1 MTVTANGQWGN
12 GVPPPDDSMDDEQPP
27 KVRRRMFDSDY
38 GPYLDRPGDPRRPD
52 DEHPEA

>member
-1 MTVTANGQWGN
+1 MTVTANRQWGN